1 MICSLFNYGNN
12 SFNSYLLQFNDTGK
26 ILWDIIWG
34 DKKDDHGLG
43 VLQTLDGG
51 FIITGSTNN
60 YGNGNVF
67 NSDLLLLKTDANGLM
82 VKFNI

>member
-1 MICSLFNYGNN
+1 MVTIHSIHIYCSLMIPVISSGML
-12 SFNSYLLQFNDTGK
+12 SEGDTE
-26 ILWDIIWG
+26 
-34 DKKDDHGLG
+34 DDHGLG